1 MLSHKV
7 HLGRGLTTSLQHR
20 AGWNPELCDKSSRKK
35 KGVHAPPEIEMGGG
49 VEDFSNR
56 EPESI
61 FEQHEPD
68 RYGSTELHRGRAK
81 TPMDNIHTNDCGW
94 IPVSQDL
101 QKTTWGL
108 GLTKRPARVCQALI
122 LSVVSTAEEPNM
134 LKIPKPYP
142 QGDLVQWVW
151 DGAGVAR
158 GFFNGRGRVRA
169 FPKRVPMGQQE
180 HVEMH

>member
-7 HLGRGLTTSLQHR
+7 HFRYISEGASPHPFGTELAGTQSSVTSLLETKRVYMH
-20 AGWNPELCDKSSRKK
+20 
-35 KGVHAPPEIEMGGG
+35 PPEM
-49 VEDFSNR
+49 EDFSNK

-68 RYGSTELHRGRAK
+68 RHGSTELHRGRAK

-122 LSVVSTAEEPNM
+122 LSVVSTAEEPNT
-134 LKIPKPYP
+134 LKIPRPYP

-158 GFFNGRGRVRA
+158 GFFNGRGGVRA